1 MKEITN
7 AEAIEAVKSLQNYC
21 RQRCNPFGDCDCMFF
36 KDNACGICVP
46 KDFQKPR
53 RWSDNDIEFAK
64 LLKQYGAVAVRK
76 SEFSP
81 TPYWQSKVYLG
92 IVDGGN
98 LPKDSFKSLTN
109 NEVVDLDD
117 IIDEGY

>member
-1 MKEITN
+1 
-7 AEAIEAVKSLQNYC
+7 
-21 RQRCNPFGDCDCMFF
+21 MFF

-53 RWSDNDIEFAK
+53 RWFDNDIEFAK